1 MRIGIALPNTTTGT
15 SAPVMRAWAKRAEER
30 GFAFVSTIGRVPYP
44 SYDSLTALAVVAGA
58 TSHIGLTTNAVL
70 APTYPDAVLAKITGT
85 LAQLSGDRLT
95 LGLGVGARASDYL
108 PAERD
113 FAGRGAAFDR
123 QLEYLHAAWRGEAV
137 EDGDFPGE
145 RRAVVPGGGT
155 VPVLIGGHGAR
166 AVRRTARWGAG
177 WTGAGGGPRRAEPM
191 VGRVR
196 EAWSAAGRAGE
207 PRLLGLAYFCAA
219 GDAASA
225 EASDRYVR
233 GYYAYAGEHADTI
246 ADGVVRTPRR
256 IRGIVDEFAAI
267 GVNELTFTPTIARPD
282 EVDRLA
288 DLVL

>member
-15 SAPVMRAWAKRAEER
+15 SAPLMRDWAVRAEER

-44 SYDSLTALAVVAGA
+44 SYDSLTSLAVVAGA
-58 TSHIGLTTNAVL
+58 TSRIGLTTNAVL
-70 APTYPDAVLAKITGT
+70 GPTYPDAVLAKITGT

-95 LGLGVGARASDYL
+95 LGLGVGARPSDYA

-113 FAGRGAAFDR
+113 FGGRGAAFDR

-145 RRAVVPGGGT
+145 RRAVVPGGAE

-191 VGRVR
+191 VGRILD
-196 EAWSAAGRAGE
+196 AWRAAGRAGE
-207 PRLLGLAYFCAA
+207 PRLLGLAYFCTDPA
-219 GDAASA
+219 DE

-233 GYYAYAGEHADTI
+233 GYYAYAGDHAGTI
-246 ADGVVRTPRR
+246 ADGVVRTPER
-256 IRGIVDEFAAI
+256 IRGIVREFADI
-267 GVNELTFTPTIARPD
+267 GVNELTFTPTIARLD

-288 DLVL
+288 DLLL